1 MAKAALNIGQEL
13 HSDSIVYRIESVLG
27 QGSFG
32 VTYKAKAF
40 TVMKGRFG
48 EELVETNTPKAIKE
62 FFMKEVNDRDASG
75 SITGMS
81 EGSLS
86 YNYAQKFK
94 KEAENL
100 ASMNHPNI
108 VKVIDFISAN
118 NTYYY
123 VMDYIDGEN
132 LNDYLKHHKMS
143 EKEATDTISEVA
155 KALQYMHEEKHM
167 LHLDLKPGNIM
178 RRNSDGHIF
187 LIDFGLSKHYS
198 EDGVPETSTSVGL
211 GTPGYAPIEQ
221 ANIKSVKQFKRTLDI
236 YSLGAT
242 FYKLLTGN
250 IPPTADELVSDKD
263 IIKDELEKISNNETI
278 VSTILNAMSPS
289 IKERT
294 QCVSAF
300 LSNLKG
306 DNENVQVI
314 DVEDQTDWQQNDST
328 ENQDHQERVTPERIR
343 KHEWVF
349 SKKIHLPV
357 ILGLCLICIA
367 LLLFFNRRN
376 YNQDYSPELVKA
388 ATNGDKLAQY
398 WLGDCY
404 YLGRGV
410 SINYDEAFKW
420 YMKSAEQGLDSA
432 QISVANCYSDAEG
445 VEQDFSKALFWINKA
460 VSQNNSLA
468 INNLG
473 NFYWYGNGVKV
484 DTVKA
489 VELYRESAEKGCSA
503 GMINLGYLYLDGT
516 GVKSDTIKAIQLFED
531 AEKKKKYS
539 AATFFSA
546 YYRGKYGL
554 TYRDSVKCI
563 KMLTDKLEHAKDTT
577 NIRATYCLIA
587 DFYEL
592 SEGVHEN
599 SKEAFKWYSKAAE
612 LGSATGMYWTGMSY
626 IWGSAVEKDFKKA
639 FYWINKCANLNII
652 PWKGKSI
659 QEANRQYKNISRTQY
674 CVVESQRTLSG
685 LYYNGDGVSKDFGK
699 YIYWLQEAAKNGS
712 NKAQHSLGHLYKEGD
727 AHAKKDIKEAY
738 KWFKIAVE
746 NGHGEACVDMAFAYF
761 EGREGYNKND
771 KEGIKY
777 LELGASRNDPLA
789 TFNLGIMY
797 YYGDNGLPV
806 DKVKAKQYLSRAK
819 EFGYERADDAIKDLF

>member
-1 MAKAALNIGQEL
+1 MAKSTLNIGQEL
-13 HSDSIVYRIESVLG
+13 YSDNLIYRIESVLG

-32 VTYKAKAF
+32 ITYKAKAF
-40 TVMKGRFG
+40 TVIKGKFG

-250 IPPTADELVSDKD
+250 IPPSADELVSDKD
-263 IIKDELEKISNNETI
+263 IIKDELEKITNNETI

-314 DVEDQTDWQQNDST
+314 DVEDQTDWQQNGST
-328 ENQDHQERVTPERIR
+328 ENQVHQERVTSERIR
-343 KHEWVF
+343 KHGWKF
-349 SKKIHLPV
+349 FKKIYLPV
-357 ILGLCLICIA
+357 ICGLCLICIA
-367 LLLFFNRRN
+367 SLFFFNRRN

-404 YLGRGV
+404 HLGRGV

-420 YMKSAEQGLDSA
+420 YMKSAEQGFDSA
-432 QISVANCYSDAEG
+432 QISVAHCYSKAEG
-445 VEQDFSKALFWINKA
+445 VEQDFTKAISWINKA
-460 VSQNNSLA
+460 IEQDNADAISSLGD
-468 INNLG
+468 IYLFG
-473 NFYWYGNGVKV
+473 DGVKA
-484 DTVKA
+484 DTIKA
-489 VELYRESAEKGCSA
+489 LELYRNSANKGSSD
-503 GMINLGYLYLDGT
+503 GMASLGYAYLYGN
-516 GVKSDTIKAIQLFED
+516 GVKSDTIEALKWFEKAQTVN
-531 AEKKKKYS
+531 KYS
-539 AATFFSA
+539 ALEFWTA
-546 YYRGKYGL
+546 YYRGQYGDN
-554 TYRDSVKCI
+554 RDSLKCI
-563 KMLTDKLEHAKDTT
+563 NMLMEKLEHARDTVS
-577 NIRATYCLIA
+577 IRNTYCLIA
-587 DFYEL
+587 RFYEL
-592 SEGVHEN
+592 SDGIHEN
-599 SKEAFKWYSKAAE
+599 TKEAFRWYNKAAE
-612 LGSATGMYWTGMSY
+612 LGSAEGMYWTGMFY
-626 IWGSAVEKDFKKA
+626 IWENTIEKDSIKA
-639 FYWINKCANLNII
+639 FYWINKCANLDRI
-652 PWKGKSI
+652 PWKGKEVK
-659 QEANRQYKNISRTQY
+659 EAIRQHKNASYERY
-674 CVVESQRTLSG
+674 CIVASQRTLSL
-685 LYYNGDGVSKDFGK
+685 LYYYGDGVQKSTEK
-699 YIYWLQEAAKNGS
+699 YLFWLKMAANNGS
-712 NKAQHSLGHLYKEGD
+712 NDAQDKLGHFYIKEN
-727 AHAKKDIKEAY
+727 IKEAY
-738 KWFKIAVE
+738 RWFKLAVD
-746 NGHGEACVDMAFAYF
+746 NNHGEACVDMAYAYSEGLEGF
-761 EGREGYNKND
+761 EKND
-771 KEGIKY
+771 KEVIKY
-777 LELGASRNDPLA
+777 LELGTSRKDPLA
-789 TFNLGIMY
+789 TYNLGKVY
-797 YYGDNGLPV
+797 YFGTYGLKENKD
-806 DKVKAKQYLSRAK
+806 KAKKYLIEAK
-819 EFGYERADDAIKDLF
+819 ELGYKDAEAALKDLF